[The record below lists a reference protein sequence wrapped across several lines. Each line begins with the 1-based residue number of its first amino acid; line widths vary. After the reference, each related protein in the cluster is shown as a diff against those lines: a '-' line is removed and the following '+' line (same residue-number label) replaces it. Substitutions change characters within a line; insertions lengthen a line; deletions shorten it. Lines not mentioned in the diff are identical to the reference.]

1 MNAGASGIDQRVA
14 AIEAVVIG
22 GSAGGIEA
30 LSILLPEL
38 RSSTRTPILIVIH
51 LPRERESLLAKIFTE
66 RCALTVKEAEDKEP
80 ILPGTIYFAP
90 PDYHLQVD
98 EGPRVSLSYDEAVN
112 WSRPSIDVLFSSAAD
127 TFGAQLLALLL
138 TGGNQDGAAGLDA
151 VRKAGGVTV
160 VEDPASALCP
170 TMPNEALRLGLP
182 DLVVGLDAMK
192 AIIRAIP

>member
-1 MNAGASGIDQRVA
+1 MSGGSFDQRVA

-22 GSAGGIEA
+22 ASAGGIEA
-30 LSILLPEL
+30 LSVLLPEL
-38 RSSTRTPILIVIH
+38 PSSTRAAILIVLHI
-51 LPRERESLLAKIFTE
+51 PRERESLLAKIFAP

-80 ILPGTIYFAP
+80 ILPGTVYFAP

-98 EGPRVSLSYDEAVN
+98 EGPCVSLSFDDPVN

-127 TFGAQLLALLL
+127 AYGARLMALLL

-170 TMPNEALRLGLP
+170 TMPNEALRLGQP
-182 DLVVGLDAMK
+182 DLVVGLDAIRPIM
-192 AIIRAIP
+192 RAIP

>member
-1 MNAGASGIDQRVA
+1 MSGGSFDQRVA

-22 GSAGGIEA
+22 ASAGGIEA
-30 LSILLPEL
+30 LSVLLPEL
-38 RSSTRTPILIVIH
+38 PSSTRAPILIVLHI
-51 LPRERESLLAKIFTE
+51 PRERESLLAKIFAP
-66 RCALTVKEAEDKEP
+66 RCALTVKEAEDNEP
-80 ILPGTIYFAP
+80 ILPGTVYFAP

-98 EGPRVSLSYDEAVN
+98 EGPRVSLSFDDPVN

-127 TFGAQLLALLL
+127 TYGPRLMALLL

-170 TMPNEALRLGLP
+170 TMPNEALRLGQP
-182 DLVVGLDAMK
+182 DLVAGLDAIKPIM
-192 AIIRAIP
+192 RAMP

>member
-1 MNAGASGIDQRVA
+1 MSGGGFDQRVA

-22 GSAGGIEA
+22 ASAGGVEA
-30 LSILLPEL
+30 LSVLLPEV
-38 RSSTRTPILIVIH
+38 RSSTRAAILIVLHI
-51 LPRERESLLAKIFTE
+51 PRERESLLAKIFAP

-80 ILPGTIYFAP
+80 ILPGTVYFAP

-98 EGPRVSLSYDEAVN
+98 DGPRVSLSYDDPVN

-127 TFGAQLLALLL
+127 AYGSRVMGMLL

-151 VRKAGGVTV
+151 IRKAGGVTV

-170 TMPNEALRLGLP
+170 SMPSEALRLGQP
-182 DLVVGLDAMK
+182 DLVAGLSAMK
-192 AIIRAIP
+192 SVMRAIP